1 MKKNIFIVFL
11 LGLLSCNPPFN
22 IKPIYENFNN
32 EAEFNIQYF
41 NIAGYESIPHTTLLD
56 SIIYFSENEL
66 ASKNLMPPKVMIQ
79 NFYQKTLY
87 SPCKDYENIRYEARN
102 GEMGMLRDCDK
113 DLLVAYIWY
122 NKESERGHFTRIA
135 TVFTKVSN
143 HNELKE
149 KKIIASRYDSIK
161 IEGNN
166 MILLKKGKVNIE

>member
-1 MKKNIFIVFL
+1 MAFL
-11 LGLLSCNPPFN
+11 LGLLSCNSPFN
-22 IKPIYENFNN
+22 ITPIYENFND

-41 NIAGYESIPHTTLLD
+41 NISGYENLTHTTLLD
-56 SIIYFSENEL
+56 SIIHFSENEL
-66 ASKNLMPPKVMIQ
+66 VSKNLMPPKVIIQ

-102 GEMGMLRDCDK
+102 GEMGILRDCDK

-122 NKESERGHFTRIA
+122 NKESEIGHFTRIA
-135 TVFTKVSN
+135 TVFPRVNN
-143 HNELKE
+143 HNILKG

-166 MILLKKGKVNIE
+166 MILLKKGKVNLE